1 MADAVLRHPHPAAG
15 IRPLA
20 AGDLAA
26 VAAIDRELSGRGRS
40 AYFTRRLEAALRAPD
55 LHVQLAAVEQGTLR
69 GFVLARLLEGEFGRA
84 EAALRLE
91 TIGVARAAQEH
102 GVGELLMHALEE
114 AARRRAVR
122 ELRTS
127 ASWRE
132 HAVLRFLDHSGWSL
146 GRNHVFECALAESA
160 WFGPR
165 EVPVDAPLAPHDP
178 NDYSASRGNDYET
191 LARDLIDVGVLRAA
205 DLQGIVRI
213 DRRLTEHDRSVYL
226 RHALDEALLDSSVR
240 ISLAARA
247 DGALAGFLMAR
258 VDFGDFG
265 RPAPVAVI
273 DTIGVDPM
281 RVGLGFGRALL
292 SQLILN
298 LAALGVERIETVVA
312 PDAWDLLRFFTC
324 AGLHPSERLAFA
336 KHLD

>member
-1 MADAVLRHPHPAAG
+1 MADLARRQARPAAQ

-20 AGDLAA
+20 AQDLAA
-26 VAAIDRELSGRGRS
+26 VATIDRELSGRARA
-40 AYFTRRLEAALRAPD
+40 AYFMRRLEAALRVPD
-55 LHVQLAAVEQGTLR
+55 LHVQLAAVEKGVLR

-102 GVGELLMHALEE
+102 GIGEQLMHALEE
-114 AARRRAVR
+114 AARQRAVH

-127 ASWRE
+127 AGWRE
-132 HAVLRFLDHSGWSL
+132 HAVLRFLDHSGWTL
-146 GRNHVFECALAESA
+146 GRNHVLDCALAESA

-165 EVPVDAPLAPHDP
+165 EAPVDAPVTPHDP
-178 NDYSASRGNDYET
+178 NDYSGPRGNDYEA
-191 LARDLIDVGVLRAA
+191 LARDLIEVGVLGTD

-213 DRRLTEHDRSVYL
+213 DRRLTGRDRSLYL
-226 RHALDEALLDSSVR
+226 GHALDEALLDSSVR
-240 ISLAARA
+240 VSLAARA

-258 VDFGDFG
+258 VDLGDFG

-273 DTIGVDPM
+273 DTIGIDPM

-298 LAALGVERIETVVA
+298 LSALGVERIETVVA
-312 PDAWDLLRFFTC
+312 PDAYDLLRFFLR
-324 AGLHPSERLAFA
+324 AGLRPSERLAFA
-336 KHLD
+336 RRLV